1 VAAAWGVLSGY
12 PKGNM
17 NQNSESIPDPLK
29 VVVIGAGMRGTHL
42 ARHLARLAPAV
53 EIAGVAEPDPE
64 RRAQFVLEHGVQAG
78 ATFVGWEEFARSNL
92 KCDAA
97 IIATMDNQHTGPA
110 LACLQRGLHLLLE
123 KPMADTFEDCL
134 AIVKS
139 QKRGSDRII
148 SICHS
153 LRYGEAYRLIKRII
167 SEGQI
172 GHLIHIEHME
182 AIGHFRFAHNY
193 VRGRWARYEDN
204 TFLLLHKCC
213 HDLDIIQWLVQV
225 DCRRVSSC
233 GSLSFFRPDQAPP
246 GGGRRCLEDCTIALE
261 CPYSAL
267 RLYVETDLKSWP
279 ARDVSLVHT
288 REAHLEAVQQGS
300 WGACVWHA
308 GNNVVDHQSVL
319 LEFEEGVTA
328 TCTLSGF
335 SPTNGRR
342 TRLQGTLGELLY
354 DEATGSLT
362 LKRFSQTAIE
372 EYEVMPP
379 SSYHP
384 EDEIVVREWLSA
396 ILNPS
401 NSRVTVDAQ
410 EALKSHALVF
420 AAERSRNEK
429 CVVELSDYIAMM
441 ENTVVG

>member
-1 VAAAWGVLSGY
+1 MNRNTEPSQNPINVVL
-12 PKGNM
+12 
-17 NQNSESIPDPLK
+17 
-29 VVVIGAGMRGTHL
+29 IGAGKRGTNL
-42 ARHLARLAPAV
+42 ARQLTRLGPAAK
-53 EIAGVAEPDPE
+53 IAGVAEPHPE
-64 RRAQFVLEHGVQAG
+64 RRAQFVMEHQLPSA
-78 ATFVGWEEFARSNL
+78 ATFAGWEDFARSDFE
-92 KCDAA
+92 CDAA

-110 LACLQRGLHLLLE
+110 LACLQRGLHLLVE

-134 AIVKS
+134 AIVNAQRDS
-139 QKRGSDRII
+139 AHII
-148 SICHS
+148 SVCHT
-153 LRYGEAYRLIKRII
+153 LRYGEAYRRIKKIALD
-167 SEGQI
+167 GQL
-172 GHLIHIEHME
+172 GGLIHIEHME

-193 VRGRWARYEDN
+193 VRGRWARHEEN

-213 HDLDIIQWLVQV
+213 HDLDIIHWLAQG

-246 GGGRRCLEDCTIALE
+246 GSGRRCLDDCTIARE

-267 RLYVETDLKSWP
+267 GLYVETGLENWP

-288 REAHLEAVQQGS
+288 REAHLEAVRQGS

-319 LEFEEGVTA
+319 LEFENGITA
-328 TCTLSGF
+328 TCTLTGF
-335 SPTNGRR
+335 SSTNGRR
-342 TRLQGTLGELLY
+342 TRVQGTLGELLY

-362 LKRFSQTAIE
+362 LKRFSQTANE
-372 EYEVMPP
+372 EFEVRPP

-396 ILNPS
+396 IRSPS
-401 NSRVTVDAQ
+401 SSRVTVDAR

-429 CVVELSDYIAMM
+429 CVVELSDYYSMM
-441 ENTVVG
+441 GK